1 MKWTKNGSVLYHT
14 AALGILLEPDKN
26 EQSYFIRHEE
36 DIVSL
41 AIHPNSVIAATGQMA
56 QAGKAK
62 MIEIY
67 VWNTETKEVLACLK
81 GFHRR
86 AIRHVLFI
94 VCTIKIIVAILTKWR
109 VSSIFRRR

>member
-1 MKWTKNGSVLYHT
+1 VLYHT
-14 AALGILLEPDKN
+14 AALGITLEPDKN

-41 AIHPNSVIAATGQMA
+41 AIHPNGSIAATGQMA

-67 VWNTETKEVLACLK
+67 VWDIDTKEVKACLK

-86 AIRHVLFI
+86 AIRHVFSIKFI
-94 VCTIKIIVAILTKWR
+94 
-109 VSSIFRRR
+109 